1 MSAKREDPAVE
12 TVEEIE
18 SPEDRLID
26 AVTLAEQEA
35 LETLDHA
42 GAAAADGV
50 VKAQVEIVTFMA
62 RRVQEDLDI
71 QRALLDC
78 TSLDEVRRVQ
88 TRFIERAV
96 SQYAEETS
104 RMMRLG
110 GEAMSRAFG
119 SGIR

>member
-1 MSAKREDPAVE
+1 MSAKREDPVVE
-12 TVEEIE
+12 TVEDIE

-26 AVTLAEQEA
+26 AVTLAEQEV

-42 GAAAADGV
+42 GAAAANGLV
-50 VKAQVEIVTFMA
+50 NAQVEIVTFMA
-62 RRVQEDLDI
+62 RRVQEDIDI
-71 QRALLDC
+71 QRALLNC
-78 TSLDEVRRVQ
+78 TTLDEVRRVQ

-110 GEAMSRAFG
+110 GEAMTRAFG
-119 SGIR
+119 PGPR

>member
-1 MSAKREDPAVE
+1 MSAKREDPVVE
-12 TVEEIE
+12 TAEDIE

-26 AVTLAEQEA
+26 AVTLAEQEV

-42 GAAAADGV
+42 GAATADGV

-110 GEAMSRAFG
+110 GEAMSRVFG

>member
-1 MSAKREDPAVE
+1 MSAKREDPVVE
-12 TVEEIE
+12 TAEDIE

-35 LETLDHA
+35 IEALDHV
-42 GAAAADGV
+42 GAAAADSV
-50 VKAQVEIVTFMA
+50 AKAQVEIVTFMA

-78 TSLDEVRRVQ
+78 TTLDEVRRVQ

-110 GEAMSRAFG
+110 GEAMTRAFG
-119 SGIR
+119 RGPR

>member
-1 MSAKREDPAVE
+1 MSAKREDPVVE
-12 TVEEIE
+12 TAEDIE

-78 TSLDEVRRVQ
+78 TSLDEVRRSLGRIDLHGLARDQ
-88 TRFIERAV
+88 
-96 SQYAEETS
+96 SPSLS
-104 RMMRLG
+104 RTILTGFALCMM
-110 GEAMSRAFG
+110 
-119 SGIR
+119 

>member
-1 MSAKREDPAVE
+1 MSAKREDPVVE
-12 TVEEIE
+12 TVEDIE

-26 AVTLAEQEA
+26 AVTLAEQEV

-42 GAAAADGV
+42 GAAAANGLV
-50 VKAQVEIVTFMA
+50 NAQVEIVTFMA
-62 RRVQEDLDI
+62 RRVQEDIDI
-71 QRALLDC
+71 QRALLNC
-78 TSLDEVRRVQ
+78 TTLDEVRRVQ

-110 GEAMSRAFG
+110 GEAMSRVFG

>member
-1 MSAKREDPAVE
+1 MNAKRRDPVVE
-12 TVEEIE
+12 TVEDLE

-35 LETLDHA
+35 LEALDHV
-42 GAAAADGV
+42 GAAAAETAA
-50 VKAQVEIVTFMA
+50 KAQVEIVTFMA
-62 RRVQEDLDI
+62 RRVQEDIDI
-71 QRALLDC
+71 QRALLGC

-104 RMMRLG
+104 RMIRLG
-110 GEAMSRAFG
+110 GEVMTRALG

>member
-1 MSAKREDPAVE
+1 MSAKREDPVVE
-12 TVEEIE
+12 TVEDIE

-26 AVTLAEQEA
+26 AVTLAEQEV

-42 GAAAADGV
+42 GAAAANGV
-50 VKAQVEIVTFMA
+50 VNAQVEIVTFMA
-62 RRVQEDLDI
+62 RRVQEDIDI
-71 QRALLDC
+71 QRALLNC
-78 TSLDEVRRVQ
+78 TTLDEVRRVQ

-110 GEAMSRAFG
+110 GEAMSRVFG